1 MARRV
6 LDRKKL
12 RAEAT
17 AAAKKSAD
25 KETTGLKKSRKAKA
39 EEPAPNGKP
48 AVVKVRKVRA
58 KKIKIPPRMRVR
70 WCIYD
75 GGMKAVALFD
85 YNQLP
90 AAKSRLAELLEKK
103 PSYFMQLFKE
113 LLPLP
118 DPELVAS

>member
-17 AAAKKSAD
+17 VAAKKSAD
-25 KETTGLKKSRKAKA
+25 KEVVLKKSRKAKA
-39 EEPAPNGKP
+39 EDPAPNGKL

-85 YNQLP
+85 YNQLA
-90 AAKSRLAELLEKK
+90 AAKTKLAELLEKK

-113 LLPLP
+113 QLPLP

>member
-17 AAAKKSAD
+17 AVATLPAAELLKA
-25 KETTGLKKSRKAKA
+25 KKSRKGKVGDTVSLAGAGAAKT
-39 EEPAPNGKP
+39 
-48 AVVKVRKVRA
+48 RKVRA
-58 KKIKIPPRMRVR
+58 KKVKVPPRMRVR

-75 GGMKAVALFD
+75 GSMKAVALFE
-85 YNQLP
+85 YNQVL
-90 AAKSRLAELLEKK
+90 AAKTRLAELLEKK

-118 DPELVAS
+118 DPELVTS